1 MQRPL
6 SAKKLPYLTKDA
18 DSQAFYESFKN
29 KREQIEQEIVKLRAS
44 LQALNQL
51 AKSLYLEEA
60 QYFEKNR
67 GGPNFQAVQLV
78 EIYNRQR
85 RNKSKIEQIK
95 EHITILEA
103 ARKKFAGE
111 ETAMRDWDNM
121 FKKLNIDVAAKR
133 MADRRSQNVFES
145 QTDRNLNDIKRGF
158 NLLVTP
164 AYPKRT
170 FEPFENKYNIQELL
184 ELKAQHSQSVR
195 FKQLAAKSRV
205 EDRLNPKKR
214 GVLGSGEYSVQA
226 MGTVGSLTDRSTG
239 SRVQSSRPD
248 RLQLTQNTTS
258 QGLPSVQPQSQQP
271 SSKVVPQQQPQLQ
284 QQQPPKQQPGPQL
297 VTSQLTAAKPAPPVK
312 PSPEPLP
319 PNEF

>member
-6 SAKKLPYLTKDA
+6 SSKRLPYLTKDA

-29 KREQIEQEIVKLRAS
+29 KREQIEEEIEKLRAS
-44 LQALNQL
+44 LQASNQL
-51 AKSLYLEEA
+51 AKSLHLEES

-67 GGPNFQAVQLV
+67 GGPNFQAVQIV
-78 EIYNRQR
+78 DIYNRQR
-85 RNKSKIEQIK
+85 RNKSKIELVK
-95 EHITILEA
+95 KHIGILEA

-133 MADRRSQNVFES
+133 MAERRSQNDFES
-145 QTDRNLNDIKRGF
+145 QTDRKLNDIKRGF

-184 ELKAQHSQSVR
+184 DLKAQHSQSVR

-205 EDRLNPKKR
+205 EDRLNPKQR
-214 GVLGSGEYSVQA
+214 GLLGSGEYSVHA
-226 MGTVGSLTDRSTG
+226 MGTVGSLTDRSTK
-239 SRVQSSRPD
+239 SRVQSSRPNK
-248 RLQLTQNTTS
+248 LQQTQNTTA
-258 QGLPSVQPQSQQP
+258 QGQPSVQPQSQLASLKVAPQQP
-271 SSKVVPQQQPQLQ
+271 QAQQQPQ
-284 QQQPPKQQPGPQL
+284 KQQPVPQL
-297 VTSQLTAAKPAPPVK
+297 ATSQQPAGKPAPPVK
-312 PSPEPLP
+312 PTPEPLP